1 MTPGGSGTTRASG
14 TIADLVAEEHYRLQ
28 PIGVV
33 ESPLTDRAAA
43 PLQGNEGAP
52 EATLV
57 MREEMGEGVRDLKP
71 GNDLIVLTWLHQ
83 SNREVLSTRPRS
95 DPKNPIRG
103 VFSTRSP
110 DRRNPIGLHRVQIVD
125 IEGNRIRVRDLEAI
139 DGTPVIDIKP
149 VIDPRER

>member
-1 MTPGGSGTTRASG
+1 MT
-14 TIADLVAEEHYRLQ
+14 EHYHLH

-33 ESPLTDRAAA
+33 ESPLTDRSAA
-43 PLQGNEGAP
+43 PLQGHEGAP
-52 EATLV
+52 DATLV
-57 MREEMGEGVRDLKP
+57 MREAMTEGVRDLRP
-71 GNDLIVLTWLHQ
+71 GADLIVLTWLHEAH
-83 SNREVLSTRPRS
+83 REVLSTRPRS
-95 DPKNPIRG
+95 DPQNPIQG

-110 DRRNPIGLHRVQIVD
+110 DRPNPIGLHRVQIVN

>member
-1 MTPGGSGTTRASG
+1 MS
-14 TIADLVAEEHYRLQ
+14 LLAEEHYDLH
-28 PIGVV
+28 PLGVV
-33 ESPLTDRAAA
+33 ESPLRDRAAA

-52 EATLV
+52 DATLV
-57 MREEMGEGVRDLKP
+57 IREEMSEGVRDLKP

-83 SNREVLSTRPRS
+83 PNREVLSTRPRS

-110 DRRNPIGLHRVQIVD
+110 DRPNPIGLHRVQIVD

>member
-1 MTPGGSGTTRASG
+1 M
-14 TIADLVAEEHYRLQ
+14 AEEHYHLH

-43 PLQGNEGAP
+43 PLQGHEGAP
-52 EATLV
+52 DATLV
-57 MREEMGEGVRDLKP
+57 MRKEMSEGVRDLEA

-110 DRRNPIGLHRVQIVD
+110 DRPNPIGLHLVQIVD

-149 VIDPRER
+149 VIDSRER

>member
-1 MTPGGSGTTRASG
+1 MT
-14 TIADLVAEEHYRLQ
+14 EQHYHLH

-33 ESPLTDRAAA
+33 ESSLTDRAAA
-43 PLQGNEGAP
+43 PLQGHEGAP
-52 EATLV
+52 DATLV
-57 MREEMGEGVRDLKP
+57 MREEMNEGVRDLEP

-110 DRRNPIGLHRVQIVD
+110 DRPNPIGLHLVQIVD
-125 IEGNRIRVRDLEAI
+125 IEGNRIHVRDLEAI

>member
-1 MTPGGSGTTRASG
+1 VT
-14 TIADLVAEEHYRLQ
+14 EEHYHLH

-52 EATLV
+52 DATLV
-57 MREEMGEGVRDLKP
+57 MREEMNEGVRDLEP
-71 GNDLIVLTWLHQ
+71 GNDLIVFTWLHQ

-95 DPKNPIRG
+95 DPNNPIRG

-110 DRRNPIGLHRVQIVD
+110 DRPNPIGLHLVQIVD
-125 IEGNRIRVRDLEAI
+125 IEDNRIRVRDLEAI